1 MPLVASGFARAARG
15 AAAVRALGLDVVLR
29 ATFSPTDR
37 CVVLLLLVASLRW
50 PSAVCCTAVAERGLV
65 KHKHHGWCWL
75 VLVPLFIMNS
85 PVMVHL
91 AQPSSLDVLVLVG
104 VQIR

>member
-1 MPLVASGFARAARG
+1 MPLVASLAPLV

-29 ATFSPTDR
+29 ATF
-37 CVVLLLLVASLRW
+37 
-50 PSAVCCTAVAERGLV
+50 
-65 KHKHHGWCWL
+65 KHHGWCWL

>member
-1 MPLVASGFARAARG
+1 MPLVASLAPLV

-50 PSAVCCTAVAERGLV
+50 PSALCCTAVAERGLV

-91 AQPSSLDVLVLVG
+91 WPSPARSTCSCSSVC
-104 VQIR
+104 R